1 MTGKYLLPGSL
12 VKDFSQTLFILVV
25 RKRDFGSHRM
35 NLPESDTGIISAALL
50 KIQLWKYPPC
60 VRAHGGVESN
70 RWHPLLDSN
79 YGLLLVF
86 GSGGWHMVRR
96 DFFFFLKLLRTFNSY

>member
-70 RWHPLLDSN
+70 RCHPLTGLELRATPCFRIGGVA
-79 YGLLLVF
+79 YG
-86 GSGGWHMVRR
+86 SP
-96 DFFFFLKLLRTFNSY
+96 